1 MISKELNRRGFFER
15 AADGIGGAALAAL
28 AFDEYA
34 SGGEIPAGDALEAA
48 SGEPR
53 RGYDT
58 FPRETHKPAKAKAIP
73 LVEDTALSLSLIHN

>member
-34 SGGEIPAGDALEAA
+34 SGGEIPAAEALEAA
-48 SGEPR
+48 SGGPR
-53 RGYDT
+53 RGYDPSARNT
-58 FPRETHKPAKAKAIP
+58 SPC
-73 LVEDTALSLSLIHN
+73 